1 MLRQTAD
8 CECHGS
14 CESHDISA
22 GLFAITLWQNQA
34 SALDGGLYIR
44 CHKMS
49 LIYMSSYK
57 FNFEP

>member
-34 SALDGGLYIR
+34 KTYTVSQDVFDI
-44 CHKMS
+44 HEF
-49 LIYMSSYK
+49 I
-57 FNFEP
+57 